1 MSAFREGLL
10 EGKTAFIAGG
20 SSGINLG
27 IAEKYASLGAKL
39 AILSRSQDKIDAAIE
54 KLKSFGGEV
63 IGFSADVR
71 DFDAVEAALAA
82 TTDEFGTIDIL
93 VSGAAGNFLAP
104 AMDLSPN
111 GFKTVVDIDLI
122 GTFNVFRASWDHLTK
137 PGASLIAITAIQ
149 AVQPKP
155 FQVHAAAGKSGVNMV
170 SKSLALEWGPAGVRV
185 NLISPGPIENT
196 EGISKLGGSDEQMK
210 RFVNSLALRRMGK
223 SEDIGNAAVFLGS
236 DASSFVTGTVLNVD
250 GGADLGDASVDCLTP
265 FPKRK

>member
-93 VSGAAGNFLAP
+93 VSGAAGN
-104 AMDLSPN
+104 
-111 GFKTVVDIDLI
+111 
-122 GTFNVFRASWDHLTK
+122 
-137 PGASLIAITAIQ
+137 
-149 AVQPKP
+149 QP
-155 FQVHAAAGKSGVNMV
+155 Q
-170 SKSLALEWGPAGVRV
+170 
-185 NLISPGPIENT
+185 
-196 EGISKLGGSDEQMK
+196 
-210 RFVNSLALRRMGK
+210 
-223 SEDIGNAAVFLGS
+223 
-236 DASSFVTGTVLNVD
+236 
-250 GGADLGDASVDCLTP
+250 
-265 FPKRK
+265 